1 MIGSRN
7 RAAFTVIELLV
18 VIAVIGVLM
27 GLLLSAVQKVRESA
41 NRAKC
46 QNNLRQIGLAMH
58 DYHAQRESFPPGVAD
73 PNQMPPDGYYPYW
86 SWMATLLP
94 YVEQENL
101 WKQADDW
108 AHGGSFSQGYW
119 WPWGVSILT
128 PPTPANPAL
137 KQIIALYNCPSDPRQ
152 LKTEYVPSQ
161 PGLPASITVA
171 FTGYAGVSG
180 IRGDYGAPPDQQ
192 WNGILYVNSRV
203 RIADVTDGAS
213 NTLLV
218 GERPPSADL
227 ILGWWFAGEGYD
239 IPTVPP
245 YLGSGTG
252 DVVLGAREYGYAA
265 YVGCPAS
272 KVGFQAGRLDD
283 PCDQVHFWSKH
294 PGGGNFLFADGAVK
308 FLAYSI
314 DPLLPALTT
323 RAGSEGIEPNQY

>member
-1 MIGSRN
+1 MLRSRS

-46 QNNLRQIGLAMH
+46 QNNLRQIGLALH
-58 DYHAQRESFPPGVAD
+58 DYHAQRETFPPGVDD
-73 PNQMPPDGYYPYW
+73 PNQSPPNGYHTCW

-94 YVEQENL
+94 YIEQENL

-108 AHGGSFSQGYW
+108 AHSGSFSQAYW
-119 WPWGVSILT
+119 WPWGGALQT
-128 PPTPANPAL
+128 PPTPPNPAL
-137 KQIIALYNCPSDPRQ
+137 RQRIALYNCPSDARQ
-152 LKTEYVPSQ
+152 LTTQFETIG
-161 PGLPASITVA
+161 PGTWSVTVA
-171 FTGYAGVSG
+171 FTGYQGVSG
-180 IRGDYGAPPDQQ
+180 VRGDYIAPDDQRMT
-192 WNGILYVNSRV
+192 GILYVASRT
-203 RIADVTDGAS
+203 RIADITDGTS

-227 ILGWWFAGEGYD
+227 SFGWWFAGSGYEVLNA
-239 IPTVPP
+239 TVW
-245 YLGSGTG
+245 SGTG
-252 DVVLGAREYGYAA
+252 DVVLGAREYGYANA
-265 YVGCPAS
+265 LGCPAS

-283 PCDQVHFWSKH
+283 PCDQVHFWSMH

-314 DPLLPALTT
+314 DPLLPALAT
-323 RAGSEGIEPNQY
+323 RAGGEGIEPNQY